1 MMTHDASL
9 ARLKEMYPWPATRP
23 AVSPIDW
30 AMDGGGRSLVTDA
43 IRKHNLKVILEV
55 GVFLGGSLR
64 TWLEASPDVVVL
76 AVDPWEGTWGG
87 VARRFG
93 HPEYAEQLDRDNGP
107 YESFLSS
114 LWEYRDRVIPIRGYS
129 PDVLYEIAS
138 MGIVPDLLYLDAD
151 KLGREIEVCNELFP
165 GILCSGDDWLHGD
178 VSGFPIRKPVRE
190 FCRNHSKHLKIKG
203 HTWLIGDERPS
214 LLELAM
220 RPIAFGHSAERRIR
234 HLRKAFMGR
243 VFPTRAA

>member
-114 LWEYRDRVIPIRGYS
+114 LWEYRDRVIPIAVTHPTCSTNSLRW
-129 PDVLYEIAS
+129 AS
-138 MGIVPDLLYLDAD
+138 YQICSISMQISWAVKSKSATSSFQGFCA
-151 KLGREIEVCNELFP
+151 P
-165 GILCSGDDWLHGD
+165 GTTGCM
-178 VSGFPIRKPVRE
+178 V
-190 FCRNHSKHLKIKG
+190 
-203 HTWLIGDERPS
+203 T
-214 LLELAM
+214 
-220 RPIAFGHSAERRIR
+220 
-234 HLRKAFMGR
+234 
-243 VFPTRAA
+243 